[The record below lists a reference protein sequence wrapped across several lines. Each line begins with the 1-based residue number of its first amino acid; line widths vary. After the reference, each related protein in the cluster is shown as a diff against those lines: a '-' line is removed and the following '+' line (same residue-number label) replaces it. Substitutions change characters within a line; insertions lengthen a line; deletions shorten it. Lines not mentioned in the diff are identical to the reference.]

1 MGLLTIE
8 QSDAEIQTLDTVL
21 SEPEKDKNGVVKK
34 DKNGQAKPNPISG
47 GLNEWQISQL
57 KETVVQIRTVDGHT
71 KLFAA
76 KKLYD
81 LRGLIRG
88 SKKGEN
94 PKQWT
99 AFKKSGL
106 VPFSSREIQD
116 LCASYEWLKDS
127 GLDGAMLNTVGIRTL
142 ALIATTSNKAAQAK
156 LTAALMAGEQV
167 TRNRAS
173 LMSNPPSPKKV
184 QPTYETKI
192 VALNQRLPKWD
203 TAKLRGEYT
212 TLFEKNFK
220 LEEEVKELKAQ
231 LAAARG

>member
-1 MGLLTIE
+1 MALLTIE
-8 QSDAEIQTLDTVL
+8 QSAAEIQTLDTVL
-21 SEPEKDKNGVVKK
+21 TENEKDKNGIIKK
-34 DKNGQAKPNPISG
+34 NKDGNAKPNPISG

-57 KETVVQIRTVDGHT
+57 KETVVQIRTIDGHA
-71 KLFAA
+71 KLYAA

-116 LCASYEWLKDS
+116 LCASYEWLKNS
-127 GLDGAMLNTVGIRTL
+127 GLDEAMLNTVGIRTL
-142 ALIATTSNKAAQAK
+142 ALIATTSNKAAQAQ

-173 LMSNPPSPKKV
+173 LMINPPAQKKQDV
-184 QPTYETKI
+184 TYQTKL
-192 VALNQRLPKWD
+192 VSLNQRMPKWD
-203 TAKLRGEYT
+203 VAKIRGEYEK
-212 TLFEKNFK
+212 LFEKNLK
-220 LEEEVKELKAQ
+220 LDIRLTKCLK
-231 LAAARG
+231 L

>member
-1 MGLLTIE
+1 MC
-8 QSDAEIQTLDTVL
+8 
-21 SEPEKDKNGVVKK
+21 
-34 DKNGQAKPNPISG
+34 
-47 GLNEWQISQL
+47 
-57 KETVVQIRTVDGHT
+57 IRD
-71 KLFAA
+71 
-76 KKLYD
+76 
-81 LRGLIRG
+81 R
-88 SKKGEN
+88 
-94 PKQWT
+94 
-99 AFKKSGL
+99 
-106 VPFSSREIQD
+106 
-116 LCASYEWLKDS
+116 
-127 GLDGAMLNTVGIRTL
+127 
-142 ALIATTSNKAAQAK
+142 

-173 LMSNPPSPKKV
+173 LMINPPSPKKV